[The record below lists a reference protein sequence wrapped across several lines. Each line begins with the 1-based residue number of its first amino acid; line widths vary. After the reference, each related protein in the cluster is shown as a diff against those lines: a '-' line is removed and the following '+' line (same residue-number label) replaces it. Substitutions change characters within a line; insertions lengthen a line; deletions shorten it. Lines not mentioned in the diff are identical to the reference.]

1 MLKLL
6 NKKKFKINL
15 SWLLFDKLFRA
26 SANIF
31 LTVFLA
37 RHLGPDNFGIL
48 NYLLA
53 ILFLFVSI
61 SSLGV
66 NPVLVNE
73 IVKKR
78 RNSMPSLIN
87 SYYLRFLISLISYFL
102 FLLIIYT
109 LNNNIIYHNYSLI
122 LGVIIILKSCEVLF
136 SFFEAKS
143 FSKYI
148 VISQSVGF
156 FISASIIL
164 FIVINAIDNI
174 YIYYALVLDLVIVFI
189 LINIFYFIYFKNHFY
204 KFNFIIIKRLISK
217 SLPVLISTLS
227 ILLYMR
233 IDQIMIKEM
242 INEYQLGIYSV
253 SVRYIEIYHFI
264 PKIIMIS
271 ILPVILTSRN
281 YYVKLLGINS
291 LMNKISLILII
302 FIFLSS
308 DIVIPLIFSDIYI
321 ESINITKILSFS
333 IFFVFLGV
341 VNEHWYVTKNL
352 QKFYALYVSF
362 GALLNIILNYILI
375 SNFGLK
381 GAAYATVLTYLI
393 IIFFLDYF
401 NKHTREVLKIKMLS
415 MLKI

>member
-15 SWLLFDKLFRA
+15 SWLFFDKLFRA

-37 RHLGPDNFGIL
+37 RHLGPDNFGVL
-48 NYLLA
+48 NYLVA

-78 RNSMPSLIN
+78 RNSIPSLIN
-87 SYYLRFLISLISYFL
+87 AYYLRFLISLICYFL
-102 FLLIIYT
+102 FLLIIYN

-122 LGVIIILKSCEVLF
+122 LGMIIILKSCEVLF

-148 VISQSVGF
+148 VISQGVGF
-156 FISASIIL
+156 FISALMI
-164 FIVINAIDNI
+164 FFVVINGMDNI

-189 LINIFYFIYFKNHFY
+189 LVNIFYFLYFKNQLY
-204 KFNFIIIKRLISK
+204 KFNFVIIKRLILK
-217 SLPVLISTLS
+217 SLPVLISALS

-271 ILPVILTSRN
+271 ILPIILTNKN
-281 YYVKLLGINS
+281 YDVKLLGINTF
-291 LMNKISLILII
+291 MNKISLILIL
-302 FIFLSS
+302 FIYLSS
-308 DIVIPLIFSDIYI
+308 DIVIPTIFSDTYF
-321 ESINITKILSFS
+321 ESIYITKILSLS

-352 QKFYALYVSF
+352 QKFYALYVVL
-362 GALLNIILNYILI
+362 GAILNIVLNYILI
-375 SNFGLK
+375 SYCGMK

-401 NKHTREVLKIKMLS
+401 SKHTREILKIKMRS
-415 MLKI
+415 ILKI

>member
-102 FLLIIYT
+102 FLLIIYI

-122 LGVIIILKSCEVLF
+122 LVVIIILKSCEVLF

-156 FISASIIL
+156 FISASMIL

-189 LINIFYFIYFKNHFY
+189 LINVFYFINFKNHFY

-242 INEYQLGIYSV
+242 LNEYQLGIYSV

-291 LMNKISLILII
+291 VMNKISLILII

-308 DIVIPLIFSDIYI
+308 DIVIPLIFSDTYI

>member
-156 FISASIIL
+156 FISASMIL

-189 LINIFYFIYFKNHFY
+189 LINVFYFINFKNHFY

-242 INEYQLGIYSV
+242 LNEYQLGIYSV
-253 SVRYIEIYHFI
+253 SVRYIEIFHFI

-291 LMNKISLILII
+291 VMNKISLILII

-308 DIVIPLIFSDIYI
+308 DIFIPLIFSDTYI

-381 GAAYATVLTYLI
+381 GAAYATVFTYLI

-415 MLKI
+415 IFKI

>member
-102 FLLIIYT
+102 FLLIIYI

-156 FISASIIL
+156 FISASMIL

-189 LINIFYFIYFKNHFY
+189 LINVFYFINFKNHFY

-242 INEYQLGIYSV
+242 LNEYQLGIYSV
-253 SVRYIEIYHFI
+253 SVRYIEIFHFI

-291 LMNKISLILII
+291 VMNKISLILII

-308 DIVIPLIFSDIYI
+308 DIVIPLIFSDTYI

-381 GAAYATVLTYLI
+381 GAAYATVFTYLI

-415 MLKI
+415 IFKI

>member
-189 LINIFYFIYFKNHFY
+189 LINVFYFIYFKNHFY

-308 DIVIPLIFSDIYI
+308 DIVIPLIFSDTYI

>member
-156 FISASIIL
+156 FISASMIL

-189 LINIFYFIYFKNHFY
+189 LINVFYFINFKNHFY

-242 INEYQLGIYSV
+242 LNEYQLGIYSV
-253 SVRYIEIYHFI
+253 SVRYIEIFHFI

-291 LMNKISLILII
+291 VMNKISLILII

-308 DIVIPLIFSDIYI
+308 DIVIPLIFSDTYI

-381 GAAYATVLTYLI
+381 GAAYATVFTYLI

>member
-6 NKKKFKINL
+6 NKKKFNKNL

-87 SYYLRFLISLISYFL
+87 SYYLRFLISLISHFL

-109 LNNNIIYHNYSLI
+109 LNNKYNIPQLFFNS
-122 LGVIIILKSCEVLF
+122 GVIIILKSCEVLF

-156 FISASIIL
+156 FISASMIL

-189 LINIFYFIYFKNHFY
+189 LINVFYFINFK
-204 KFNFIIIKRLISK
+204 
-217 SLPVLISTLS
+217 
-227 ILLYMR
+227 
-233 IDQIMIKEM
+233 
-242 INEYQLGIYSV
+242 
-253 SVRYIEIYHFI
+253 
-264 PKIIMIS
+264 
-271 ILPVILTSRN
+271 
-281 YYVKLLGINS
+281 
-291 LMNKISLILII
+291 II
-302 FIFLSS
+302 FIN
-308 DIVIPLIFSDIYI
+308 LI
-321 ESINITKILSFS
+321 L
-333 IFFVFLGV
+333 
-341 VNEHWYVTKNL
+341 
-352 QKFYALYVSF
+352 
-362 GALLNIILNYILI
+362 
-375 SNFGLK
+375 
-381 GAAYATVLTYLI
+381 
-393 IIFFLDYF
+393 
-401 NKHTREVLKIKMLS
+401 
-415 MLKI
+415 

>member
-308 DIVIPLIFSDIYI
+308 DIVIPLIFSDTYI

>member
-6 NKKKFKINL
+6 NKKKFRINL

-37 RHLGPDNFGIL
+37 RHLGPDNFGVL

-66 NPVLVNE
+66 NPVLINE
-73 IVKKR
+73 ILKKKR
-78 RNSMPSLIN
+78 SCMPSLIN
-87 SYYLRFLISLISYFL
+87 AYYLRFLISLISYFL
-102 FLLIIYT
+102 FLLIIYN

-156 FISASIIL
+156 LISALMVL
-164 FIVINAIDNI
+164 FVITNGIDNV
-174 YIYYALVLDLVIVFI
+174 YIYYAFVLDLVIVFI
-189 LINIFYFIYFKNHFY
+189 LVNIFYFLYFKNHLY
-204 KFNFIIIKRLISK
+204 KFNFIIIKRLIIK

-271 ILPVILTSRN
+271 ILPIILTSRN
-281 YYVKLLGINS
+281 YDVKLLGINS
-291 LMNKISLILII
+291 VMNKISLLVIL
-302 FIFLSS
+302 FIFLTS
-308 DIVIPLIFSDIYI
+308 DILVPTIFSDTYI
-321 ESINITKILSFS
+321 DSVYITKILSLS

-341 VNEHWYVTKNL
+341 VNEHWYVTKNF
-352 QKFYALYVSF
+352 QKFYAINVGF
-362 GALLNIILNYILI
+362 GALLNIIFNYIFI
-375 SNFGLK
+375 SYFGLK

-393 IIFFLDYF
+393 IIFLLDYF
-401 NKHTREVLKIKMLS
+401 NRHTRVILKIKMRS
-415 MLKI
+415 IIKI

>member
-156 FISASIIL
+156 FISASMIL

-189 LINIFYFIYFKNHFY
+189 LINVFYFINFKNHFY

-242 INEYQLGIYSV
+242 LNEYQLGIYSV
-253 SVRYIEIYHFI
+253 SVRYIEIFHFI

-291 LMNKISLILII
+291 VMNKISLILII

-308 DIVIPLIFSDIYI
+308 DIVIPLIFSDTYI

-333 IFFVFLGV
+333 IFCFPWSCERTLVC
-341 VNEHWYVTKNL
+341 YK
-352 QKFYALYVSF
+352 KFAEVLCSLCKFWSFIKYYFKLYIDIKFWFERCSIRDSIY
-362 GALLNIILNYILI
+362 LLNN
-375 SNFGLK
+375 N
-381 GAAYATVLTYLI
+381 
-393 IIFFLDYF
+393 FFL
-401 NKHTREVLKIKMLS
+401 RLL
-415 MLKI
+415 

>member
-6 NKKKFKINL
+6 NKKKFKVNL

-308 DIVIPLIFSDIYI
+308 DIVIPLIFSDTYI

>member
-78 RNSMPSLIN
+78 RNSMHSLIN

-189 LINIFYFIYFKNHFY
+189 LINVFYFIYFKNHFY

-242 INEYQLGIYSV
+242 LNEYQLGIYSV

-291 LMNKISLILII
+291 VINKISLILII

-308 DIVIPLIFSDIYI
+308 DIVIPLIFSDTYI

-415 MLKI
+415 ILKI